1 MVFVGETKRALF
13 FTIRKCVTLIAGRC
27 NDFKKRA
34 GLLALTGFVL
44 TPDFALADRPATAE
58 EWKKVENVLRSEGFT
73 QWGGIGFEDN
83 GKWEVDDAVASDGRR
98 YDIKLDQSLKI
109 IERKPD

>member
-1 MVFVGETKRALF
+1 M
-13 FTIRKCVTLIAGRC
+13 TLKDARL
-27 NDFKKRA
+27 
-34 GLLALTGFVL
+34 LLALAGFVL
-44 TPDFALADRPATAE
+44 TPAFALADRPATAE